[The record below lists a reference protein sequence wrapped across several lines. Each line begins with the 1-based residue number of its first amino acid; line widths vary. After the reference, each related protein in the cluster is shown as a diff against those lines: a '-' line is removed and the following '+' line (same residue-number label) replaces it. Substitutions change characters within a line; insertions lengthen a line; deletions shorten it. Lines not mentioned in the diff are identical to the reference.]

1 MVNKSKCD
9 VLIVG
14 AGPAGLALAAR
25 LRSEQSLNVRVLE
38 RESSAGGI
46 PRHSFHPGYGI
57 RDLHRFMNGPNYAD
71 YYCELADR
79 CGVQVSLNS
88 SAWDWADEN
97 TLVVTAPSGIE
108 EISAQKIVLA
118 TGARERSRNAR
129 LVPGTRPKGIFTTG
143 SLQQAV
149 YLQNQ
154 AIGSRAVII
163 GSEHVS
169 YSAIMTLKHANVK
182 TLAIVEEN
190 SRTQSYRA
198 VAIATK
204 LRYGYKF
211 YTDSK
216 LVNISGKDRVV
227 SVTIQKNNATFT
239 LDCDTLVFTG
249 NWIPDNELAR
259 RGDIICDS
267 RTKSPLVNDNFETSR
282 AGVHAIGNLLLPIK
296 SADQCVVEIRK
307 LKI

>member
-1 MVNKSKCD
+1 MNKSKCD

-14 AGPAGLALAAR
+14 GGPAGLALAAR
-25 LRSEQSLNVRVLE
+25 LRLEQPLNVRVLE

-57 RDLHRFMNGPNYAD
+57 KDLHRFMTGPNYAKH
-71 YYCELADR
+71 YSQLADK
-79 CGVQVSLNS
+79 CGVQVSLNT

-97 TLVVTAPSGIE
+97 TLVVTARSGLE

-129 LVPGTRPKGIFTTG
+129 LVPGSRPKGIFTTG

-154 AIGSRAVII
+154 AIGTRAVIV

-182 TLAIVEEN
+182 TQAIVEEK
-190 SRTQSYRA
+190 SRTQSYQA
-198 VAIATK
+198 VALATK

-211 YTDSK
+211 FTDAK
-216 LVNISGKDRVV
+216 LVDITGKDRVT
-227 SVTIQKNNATFT
+227 SVTIQKNGSTFSI
-239 LDCDTLVFTG
+239 DCDTLVFTG
-249 NWIPDNELAR
+249 NWVPDNELAR
-259 RGDIICDS
+259 RGNIECDS
-267 RTKSPLVNDNFETSR
+267 ITKSPLVNDNFETSR

-296 SADQCVVEIRK
+296 SADQCVVDIRK
-307 LKI
+307 LRL